1 MRVLYVTALIVSA
14 FPALAER
21 QWLSPDE
28 FEAKVN
34 GRATQIYHLT
44 GELYGTE
51 YFLPKRRVIWQ
62 MAGESS
68 CFSGSWAPN
77 NGLVCFRYEG
87 IAGSCNKYYV
97 EADKLVSVDFVGG
110 VQTSMAYSLRV
121 ANEAPP
127 TCSTD

>member
-1 MRVLYVTALIVSA
+1 MRFLFATALILFA

-21 QWLSPDE
+21 QWLSPEE
-28 FEAKVN
+28 FETKVT

-62 MAGESS
+62 KAGETT
-68 CFSGSWAPN
+68 CFSGTWAPN
-77 NGLVCFRYEG
+77 NDLVCFRYEG
-87 IAGSCNKYYV
+87 SAGSCNKYYV

-110 VQTSMAYSLRV
+110 VQTSMAYSLQV
-121 ANEAPP
+121 ANESPP
-127 TCSTD
+127 DCVSN